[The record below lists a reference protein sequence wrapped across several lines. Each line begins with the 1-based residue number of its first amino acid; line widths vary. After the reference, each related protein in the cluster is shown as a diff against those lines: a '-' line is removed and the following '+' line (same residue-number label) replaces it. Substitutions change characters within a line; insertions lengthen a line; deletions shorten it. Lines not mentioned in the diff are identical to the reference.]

1 MRNQNRHGA
10 FALFLLTVFTS
21 AFLLFQVQPLI
32 SKYILPWFGGSP
44 AVWTTCMLFF
54 QLMLFGGYVY
64 AHLLVARLSPRWQA
78 VTHIVL
84 LIAALSFLP
93 ISPSDVWKPADAENP
108 ALRIMALLTS
118 TVGLPYFI
126 LSATGPLLQGW
137 FLQAVPGRSPYR
149 LYALSNI
156 GSLLALLTYPFV
168 FEPGF
173 TTQIQAQ
180 LWSGTFV
187 IFAVVCS
194 GCAVL
199 MARRSGAAELKVFP
213 GDDET
218 GRNESDTAVSPS
230 EDSRRPEFGQMLLWF
245 ALAAVPSTL
254 LLATTNQVCA
264 DIASVPFL
272 WVLPLSLYLLSFI
285 LCFDSDRW
293 YNRQLFGF
301 SLSIFVVASCFLLWD
316 SALSWQM
323 APWIAVQAA
332 IFFGLL
338 FCSCMV
344 CHGELVRLKPDPKYL
359 TVFYLSISAGG
370 ALGGI
375 FVGMIAPVVF
385 DTLLELHIGIVAGC
399 LLLLAVMYRDE
410 SSSLYRGRVPAAW
423 ATMIVGV
430 VVLGWTLNAHA
441 NRVTRNSIS
450 VARNFYGSLRVEGF
464 RESFVLKHGQIRHGH
479 QFRDAE
485 RRKLPT
491 SYYGYNSGCGL
502 VLKQHLPDQPM
513 RVGVIGLGA
522 GTLATY
528 SRPGDYYRLYE
539 INPQVVDMAREFF
552 TYLTEAEGRL
562 ETVIADGRIALERE
576 EPQHFDVLVLDAFS
590 GDAIPTHLLTRE
602 CGKLYLKHLNDDGI
616 LAVHV
621 TNRHVNL
628 KPVCNGLA
636 KEFGL
641 SSVAVIS
648 EREPDL
654 GTSQATWVLL
664 SRSDKAL
671 SEIDFGH
678 SVSLPLGEES
688 ILWTDHFSNLLS
700 VMAD

>member
-1 MRNQNRHGA
+1 MADSKRHGA

-64 AHLLVARLSPRWQA
+64 AHLLVDRLSPKWQA
-78 VTHIVL
+78 IIHITL
-84 LIAALSFLP
+84 LVVALSFLP
-93 ISPSDVWKPADAENP
+93 ISPNENWKPNDAASP
-108 ALRIMALLTS
+108 ALRIMTLLTA

-137 FLQAVPGRSPYR
+137 FLKAVPGRSPYR
-149 LYALSNI
+149 LYALSNV

-180 LWSGTFV
+180 LWSATFV
-187 IFAVVCS
+187 VFAVVCS

-199 MARRSGAAELKVFP
+199 MVRKSGAAKLKVFSS
-213 GDDET
+213 DTSFD
-218 GRNESDTAVSPS
+218 ESDVDWTVNQLAA
-230 EDSRRPEFGQMLLWF
+230 SRRPALGQMFLWF

-272 WVLPLSLYLLSFI
+272 WVMPLSLYLLSFI

-293 YNRQLFGF
+293 YNRQLFGI
-301 SLSIFVVASCFLLWD
+301 SLIIFVAASCFLLWD
-316 SALSWQM
+316 AVLAWHM
-323 APWIAVQAA
+323 VRWIAGQAA
-332 IFFGLL
+332 IFFGML

-344 CHGELVRLKPDPKYL
+344 CHGELVRLKPAPKYL

-410 SSSLYRGRVPAAW
+410 SSPLYRGQVPAAW
-423 ATMIVGV
+423 ATMLVGV
-430 VVLGWTLNAHA
+430 VVLGWTLNAQA
-441 NRVTRNSIS
+441 NRITKNSIS
-450 VARNFYGSLRVEGF
+450 VSRNFYGSLRVEGF
-464 RESFVLKHGQIRHGH
+464 RDSYILKHGQIRHGH

-491 SYYGYNSGCGL
+491 SYYGYKSGCGL
-502 VLKQHLPDQPM
+502 ALKQHMPDRPM
-513 RVGVIGLGA
+513 RVGLIGLGA

-528 SRPGDYYRLYE
+528 SRPGDYYRMYE
-539 INPQVVDMAREFF
+539 INSQVVDMAREFF
-552 TYLTEAEGRL
+552 TYLTEASGEL

-576 EPQHFDVLVLDAFS
+576 EPQRFDVLVLDAFS

-602 CGKLYLKHLNDDGI
+602 CGGLYLKHLNDDGI

-636 KEFGL
+636 KELGL

-648 EREPDL
+648 EKDSEM
-654 GTSQATWVLL
+654 GTSQATWILL
-664 SRSDKAL
+664 SRSAEAL
-671 SEIDFGH
+671 DRIDFGETQ
-678 SVSLPLGEES
+678 VLPLGEES

>member
-1 MRNQNRHGA
+1 MTNQKRPGA

-54 QLMLFGGYVY
+54 QLTLFGGYVY
-64 AHLLVARLSPRWQA
+64 AHLLVARLSPKWQA
-78 VTHIVL
+78 ITHIVL
-84 LIAALSFLP
+84 LGAALAFLP
-93 ISPSDVWKPADAENP
+93 ISPSDAWKPDDAANP
-108 ALRIMALLTS
+108 ALRIMALLAA

-137 FLQAVPGRSPYR
+137 FLKAVPGQSPYR
-149 LYALSNI
+149 LYALSNV

-180 LWSGTFV
+180 LWSATFLV
-187 IFAVVCS
+187 FAIICA
-194 GCAVL
+194 GCALL
-199 MARRSGAAELKVFP
+199 MSRRSQTAELKVFS
-213 GDDET
+213 GDNENTSPIQGET
-218 GRNESDTAVSPS
+218 
-230 EDSRRPEFGQMLLWF
+230 SRRPSSLQMFLWF

-293 YNRQLFGF
+293 YNRQIFGI
-301 SLSIFVVASCFLLWD
+301 SLGIFAAGSCFLLWD
-316 SALSWQM
+316 TALGWHSIR
-323 APWIAVQAA
+323 WIAVQAA
-332 IFFGLL
+332 IFFGML

-399 LLLLAVMYRDE
+399 LLLLAVIYRDE
-410 SSSLYRGRVPAAW
+410 SSPLYRGSIPAVW
-423 ATMIVGV
+423 ATMVAGV
-430 VVLGWTLNAHA
+430 LVLSWTLNAHA
-441 NRVTRNSIS
+441 NRITKNSIS
-450 VARNFYGSLRVEGF
+450 VARNFYGSMRVEGF
-464 RESFVLKHGQIRHGH
+464 RDSYILKHGQIRHGH
-479 QFRDAE
+479 QFRDAA

-491 SYYGYNSGCGL
+491 SYYGYESGCGL
-502 VLKQHLPDQPM
+502 ALKQHKADAPK
-513 RVGVIGLGA
+513 RVGLIGLGA
-522 GTLATY
+522 GTLAVY
-528 SRPGDYYRLYE
+528 SRPGDYYRMYE
-539 INPQVVDMAREFF
+539 INPAVVDMAREFF
-552 TYLTEAEGRL
+552 TYLAEAEGEL

-576 EPQHFDVLVLDAFS
+576 EPQRFDVLVLDAFS
-590 GDAIPTHLLTRE
+590 GDAIPTHLLTKE
-602 CGKLYLKHLNDDGI
+602 CGELYMKHLNDDGI
-616 LAVHV
+616 LAIHI
-621 TNRHVNL
+621 TNRHVDL
-628 KPVCNGLA
+628 KPVCKGIA

-641 SSVAVIS
+641 AAQSVIS
-648 EREPDL
+648 DKDSEM
-654 GTSQATWVLL
+654 GTSQAHWVLL
-664 SRSDKAL
+664 SPSVETLEK
-671 SEIDFGH
+671 IDFEQTATA
-678 SVSLPLGEES
+678 PLGDSE
-688 ILWTDHFSNLLS
+688 ILWTDNFSNLLS
-700 VMAD
+700 VMAN

>member
-1 MRNQNRHGA
+1 MTNQKRPA
-10 FALFLLTVFTS
+10 VFALFLLTVFTS

-54 QLMLFGGYVY
+54 QITLFGGYVY
-64 AHLLVARLSPRWQA
+64 AHLLVARLSPKWQA
-78 VTHIVL
+78 ITHITL
-84 LIAALSFLP
+84 LAAALAFLP
-93 ISPSDVWKPADAENP
+93 ISPNEAWKPADAANP
-108 ALRIMALLTS
+108 ALRIMILLAA

-137 FLQAVPGRSPYR
+137 FLKAVPGQSPYR
-149 LYALSNI
+149 LYALSNV
-156 GSLLALLTYPFV
+156 GSLLALLTYPFI

-187 IFAVVCS
+187 IFAAICAA
-194 GCAVL
+194 CAVV
-199 MARRSGAAELKVFP
+199 MARRGTTAELKVIS
-213 GDDET
+213 GEHDSET
-218 GRNESDTAVSPS
+218 ASGPAAEPD
-230 EDSRRPEFGQMLLWF
+230 RPAFTQMFLWF

-293 YNRQLFGF
+293 YNRQNFGI
-301 SLSIFVVASCFLLWD
+301 SLGIFAAGSCFLLWD
-316 SALSWQM
+316 AALNWHSIR
-323 APWIAVQAA
+323 WIAVQAA
-332 IFFGLL
+332 IFFGML

-370 ALGGI
+370 ALGGL
-375 FVGMIAPVVF
+375 FVGMVAPVVF
-385 DTLLELHIGIVAGC
+385 DTLIELHIGIVAGC
-399 LLLLAVMYRDE
+399 LLLLAVIYRDE
-410 SSSLYRGRVPAAW
+410 SSPLYRGRIPAAW
-423 ATMIVGV
+423 ATMIIGV

-441 NRVTRNSIS
+441 KRVTQNSIS

-464 RESFVLKHGQIRHGH
+464 RESYILKHGQIRHGH

-485 RRKLPT
+485 KRKLPT
-491 SYYGYNSGCGL
+491 SYYGYESGCGL
-502 VLKQHLPDQPM
+502 ALKQHLPDKPK
-513 RVGVIGLGA
+513 RVGLIGLGA
-522 GTLATY
+522 GTLAIY
-528 SRPGDYYRLYE
+528 SRPGDYYRIYE
-539 INPQVVDMAREFF
+539 INPTVVDMAREFF
-552 TYLTEAEGRL
+552 TYLTDAEGQL

-576 EPQHFDVLVLDAFS
+576 EPQRFDVLVLDAFS
-590 GDAIPTHLLTRE
+590 GDAVPTHLLTKE
-602 CGKLYLKHLNDDGI
+602 CGELYMKHLNEDGI
-616 LAVHV
+616 LAIHI

-628 KPVCNGLA
+628 MPVCNGLA

-641 SSVAVIS
+641 AAVSAIS
-648 EREPDL
+648 MKNSDM
-654 GTSQATWVLL
+654 GTSEAQWVLL
-664 SRSDKAL
+664 SRSREPLKK
-671 SEIDFGH
+671 IDFGQTAT
-678 SVSLPLGEES
+678 SSLGEPA
-688 ILWTDHFSNLLS
+688 ILWTDNFSNLLS
-700 VMAD
+700 VMAN